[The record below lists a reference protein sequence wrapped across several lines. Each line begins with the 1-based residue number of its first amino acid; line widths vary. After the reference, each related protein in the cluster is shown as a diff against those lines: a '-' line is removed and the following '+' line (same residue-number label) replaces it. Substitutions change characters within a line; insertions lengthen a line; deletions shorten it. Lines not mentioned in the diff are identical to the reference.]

1 MYINYIMSS
10 RRRLVQISPSNQ
22 GSGIFSFRGGVNQ
35 LVFDIPMTPAIL
47 NGKSVRINGIFD
59 TLLTATT
66 RPANNSA
73 VDGVA
78 AGVATGTDVFI
89 DPRVGVSAAIDFLTI
104 QNLEGATYETIKSY
118 NRLCSSIIP
127 LQEGI
132 QSYLS
137 GGIDIGYG
145 ALGKEQQQGLRCD
158 NAFEFSIP
166 LQAGF
171 LQGNPIDLQL
181 VRGLRITLNL
191 SSDLYVCGNNYW
203 NNQVSTGG
211 TAGSGAYYQMRDV
224 NMSYELEVPDA
235 AGQNAMVANNSG
247 AWEYNAYSSFYQ
259 VVQSTDTNAVLNIN
273 KSRTL
278 GAIMNMIPSEFINN
292 YNYNSNWAVQPL
304 EANAAGILKNQL
316 NLQELT
322 WSKGGLRVPL
332 DFELTTEEEQE
343 QGIATSQKNFEE
355 LNAVRDVWAM
365 SSFMKDLR
373 TELSLTR
380 SEGGV
385 IIPSKY
391 KTSMLENDAK
401 NAWNIGVS
409 YDHITQNGLN
419 FKSTPLGL
427 RFQTR
432 PTAGIN
438 LQPHSLFCFIR
449 HKNTIM
455 FNNGQVSIQN

>member
-1 MYINYIMSS
+1 MSS
-10 RRRLVQISPSNQ
+10 RRRLVQINPTNQ
-22 GSGIFSFRGGVNQ
+22 GNGVFSFRGGVNQ

-47 NGKSVRINGIFD
+47 NGKSVRVNGIFD

-66 RPANNSA
+66 RPANNTA
-73 VDGVA
+73 VNGVNG
-78 AGVATGTDVFI
+78 AGAATGTDVFI
-89 DPRVGVSAAIDFLTI
+89 DPRTGVSSCIDFLTI
-104 QNLEGATYETIKSY
+104 QNLEGATYEQIKSY
-118 NRLCSSIIP
+118 NRLCASLIP

-137 GGIDIGYG
+137 GGVDIGYG
-145 ALGKEQQQGLRCD
+145 ANGKEQQQGKKCD
-158 NAFEFSIP
+158 NPFQFSIP

-181 VRGLRITLNL
+181 VRGLRITLTL
-191 SSDLYVCGNNYW
+191 ASDLFVCGNNYW
-203 NNQVSTGG
+203 NNQTSTGG
-211 TAGSGAYYQMRDV
+211 TAGSGAFYQLRDV

-235 AGQNAMVANNSG
+235 DGQAAMVSNNSG

-278 GAIMNMIPSEFINN
+278 GTIMNLIPSEFINN

-304 EANAAGILKNQL
+304 EANAAGILKNQC

-322 WSKGGLRVPL
+322 FTKGGLRIPL
-332 DFELTTEEEQE
+332 DFEVNTEEEQE
-343 QGIATSQKNFEE
+343 QGVATSQKNFEE
-355 LNAVRDVWAM
+355 LNAVRNVWAM
-365 SSFMKDLR
+365 SSFLKDLR
-373 TELSLTR
+373 TELSLDR
-380 SEGGV
+380 SVGGV
-385 IIPSKY
+385 VVPAKY
-391 KTSMLENDAK
+391 QSSMTENDAK
-401 NAWNIGVS
+401 NAWNVGVS

-419 FKSTPLGL
+419 FKNTPLGL

-432 PTAGIN
+432 PTNGIN
-438 LQPHSLFCFIR
+438 LAPHSLFCFVR

-455 FNNGQVSIQN
+455 FRNGQVSIMN

>member
-1 MYINYIMSS
+1 
-10 RRRLVQISPSNQ
+10 
-22 GSGIFSFRGGVNQ
+22 
-35 LVFDIPMTPAIL
+35 MTPAIL
-47 NGKSVRINGIFD
+47 NGKSVRVNGVFD
-59 TLLTATT
+59 TLLTTTT
-66 RPANNSA
+66 RPSNSSA
-73 VDGVA
+73 VDGMTNA
-78 AGVATGTDVFI
+78 APPVATGTDVFI

-118 NRLCSSIIP
+118 NRLCSSLIP

-181 VRGLRITLNL
+181 VRGLRITLTL
-191 SSDLYVCGNNYW
+191 ASDLFVCGNNYW
-203 NNQVSTGG
+203 NNQGSTGG

-235 AGQNAMVANNSG
+235 AGQNAMVQNNSG

-278 GAIMNMIPSEFINN
+278 GTIMNMIPSEFINN

-304 EANAAGILKNQL
+304 EADAAGILKNQC

-322 WSKGGLRVPL
+322 FTKGGLRIPL
-332 DFELTTEEEQE
+332 DYELTTEEEQV
-343 QGIATSQKNFEE
+343 QGVATSQKNFEE
-355 LNAVRDVWAM
+355 LNAVRNVWAM

-380 SEGGV
+380 NTIGG
-385 IIPSKY
+385 IIPPKY
-391 KTSMLENDAK
+391 KDSMLENDAK

-409 YDHITQNGLN
+409 YDHITGNGLN

-427 RFQTR
+427 RLQTR
-432 PTAGIN
+432 PSTGIN
-438 LQPHSLFCFIR
+438 LVPHSLFCFIR

-455 FNNGQVSIQN
+455 FNNGQVSIMN

>member
-1 MYINYIMSS
+1 MSS
-10 RRRLVQISPSNQ
+10 RRRLVQINPTNQ
-22 GSGIFSFRGGVNQ
+22 GNGVFSFRGGVNQ

-47 NGKSVRINGIFD
+47 NGKSVRVNGVFD

-66 RPANNSA
+66 RPANNTA
-73 VDGVA
+73 VNGVDG
-78 AGVATGTDVFI
+78 AGAATGTDVFI
-89 DPRVGVSAAIDFLTI
+89 DPRTGVSSCIDFLTI
-104 QNLEGATYETIKSY
+104 QNLEGATYEQIKSY
-118 NRLCSSIIP
+118 NRLCASLIP

-145 ALGKEQQQGLRCD
+145 ANGKEAQQGKKCD
-158 NAFEFSIP
+158 NPFEFSIP
-166 LQAGF
+166 IQAGF

-181 VRGLRITLNL
+181 VRGLRITLTL
-191 SSDLYVCGNNYW
+191 ASDLFVCGNNYW
-203 NNQVSTGG
+203 NNQASTGG
-211 TAGSGAYYQMRDV
+211 TAGSGAYYQLRDV

-235 AGQNAMVANNSG
+235 AGQSAMVSNNSG

-278 GAIMNMIPSEFINN
+278 GTIMNLIPSEFINN

-304 EANAAGILKNQL
+304 EADAAGILKNQC

-322 WSKGGLRVPL
+322 FTKGGLRIPL
-332 DFELTTEEEQE
+332 DFEVNTEEEQE
-343 QGIATSQKNFEE
+343 QGVATSQKNFEE

-365 SSFMKDLR
+365 SSFLKDLR
-373 TELSLTR
+373 TELSLDR
-380 SEGGV
+380 NVGGV
-385 IIPSKY
+385 VIPAKY
-391 KTSMLENDAK
+391 KNSMTENDAK

-419 FKSTPLGL
+419 FKNTPLGL
-427 RFQTR
+427 RLQTR

-455 FNNGQVSIQN
+455 FNNGQVSIMN